1 MSRESKSRDWMRQH
15 VSDPY
20 VRQAQS
26 DGFRSRAAYKLI
38 EMLDKDALVAPGHAV
53 VDLGATPGSWSQ
65 VLARRVGPSGKLVAL
80 DILDMEP
87 IPGVVFIR
95 GDFRE
100 DAVLAELERVLEKRA
115 LDLVVSDM
123 APNLS
128 GVASADQA
136 RSMHLCE
143 LALDFADKHL
153 SKKGKFLIKVFQG
166 SGFPEF
172 QQAMRE
178 RFQSVVSRKPRASR
192 GRSSEL
198 YLLGKGLK

>member
-15 VSDPY
+15 VNDPY
-20 VRQAQS
+20 VRQAQAS
-26 DGFRSRAAYKLI
+26 GYRSRAAFKLI
-38 EMLDKDALVAPGHAV
+38 ELLDKDSLLAPGQAV

-65 VLARRVGPSGKLVAL
+65 VLAKKAGPKGRVIAL
-80 DILDMEP
+80 DMLEMDP
-87 IPGVVFIR
+87 IPGVVFLQ
-95 GDFRE
+95 GDFR
-100 DAVLAELERVLEKRA
+100 DDHVLVQLEQALGDRA

-143 LALDFADKHL
+143 LALEFACKHL
-153 SKKGKFLIKVFQG
+153 SKKGKFLVKVFQG
-166 SGFPEF
+166 AGFPEF
-172 QQAMRE
+172 QKSMRE
-178 RFQSVVSRKPRASR
+178 HFQSVVARKPQASR